1 MKKLIRS
8 IVFMMTLML
17 FTPSVAKADS
27 EISLNRVHS
36 SADSVE
42 VSIDGVR
49 TIVNSFQVSL
59 KLHGN
64 VTLNDIIWSKELNK
78 NAKTNFK
85 YKSNYNV
92 VDIYITSKENLVNK
106 NGNIII
112 GTLKVDGPKKGSFNI
127 IPNLEKD
134 TGVLKLV
141 SNTHKETIV
150 SNISIVGEDNFV
162 FPGDTA
168 LDSDKP
174 DNNNPGETEKP
185 SNSNKPGNNTSGE
198 VSKPSDS
205 NKIENSKSEE
215 VKNPIASN
223 KSEGNKGNS
232 VIASSSNAKKNT
244 ATTIS
249 SDSRYKN
256 EAFNVNSSNKNDT
269 VLNDNNDFED
279 VENKVLSEGNEDYD
293 NKIETK
299 NELIKKDSKANKTV
313 IYVGGAFVALL
324 IGFVIYRKVR

>member
-64 VTLNDIIWSKELNK
+64 VTLNDIVWSKELNK

-141 SNTHKETIV
+141 SNTHKE
-150 SNISIVGEDNFV
+150 
-162 FPGDTA
+162 
-168 LDSDKP
+168 
-174 DNNNPGETEKP
+174 
-185 SNSNKPGNNTSGE
+185 
-198 VSKPSDS
+198 
-205 NKIENSKSEE
+205 
-215 VKNPIASN
+215 
-223 KSEGNKGNS
+223 
-232 VIASSSNAKKNT
+232 
-244 ATTIS
+244 
-249 SDSRYKN
+249 
-256 EAFNVNSSNKNDT
+256 
-269 VLNDNNDFED
+269 
-279 VENKVLSEGNEDYD
+279 
-293 NKIETK
+293 
-299 NELIKKDSKANKTV
+299 KA
-313 IYVGGAFVALL
+313 G
-324 IGFVIYRKVR
+324 

>member
-64 VTLNDIIWSKELNK
+64 VTLNDIVWSKELNK

-141 SNTHKETIV
+141 SNTHKETII

-299 NELIKKDSKANKTV
+299 NELIKKDSKSNKTV